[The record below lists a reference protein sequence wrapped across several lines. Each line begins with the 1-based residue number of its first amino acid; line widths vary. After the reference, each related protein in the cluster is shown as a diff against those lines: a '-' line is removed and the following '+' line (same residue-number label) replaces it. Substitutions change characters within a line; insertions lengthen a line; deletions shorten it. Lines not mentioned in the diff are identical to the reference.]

1 MSKLLNKL
9 QSYYRQE
16 AETYLIEIKLN
27 QLQQVFNSLD
37 PSPFLD
43 RDLDDNA
50 ENYIINSVDEFPL
63 NTPLKLVFY
72 LPSTE
77 QNTARNLLPSALHN
91 YFDYRQ
97 QGEQRKLRTI
107 WRQGRISLIIGL
119 SFLFVCLSLSELIG
133 RFGSDTFIHFL
144 EEGLLIS
151 GWVALWRPLEI
162 FLYEWWP
169 VSHQQKIFAK
179 LAYIPIEIR
188 LLEEPSTLDSFQQI

>member
-1 MSKLLNKL
+1 MSRLVNKL

-16 AETYLIEIKLN
+16 EGTYLIEIKLN

-72 LPSTE
+72 LPGNE
-77 QNTARNLLPSALHN
+77 QNTARHLLPSALHN

-107 WRQGRISLIIGL
+107 WRQGRISLLIGL
-119 SFLFVCLSLSELIG
+119 SFLFVCLSLSELIS
-133 RFGSDTFIHFL
+133 RFGTDTFIHFL

-169 VSHQQKIFAK
+169 VSYQQKIFAK

-188 LLEEPSTLDSFQQI
+188 LLQEASTPDSFR

>member
-1 MSKLLNKL
+1 MSKLVNQL
-9 QSYYRQE
+9 QSYYRE
-16 AETYLIEIKLN
+16 EEGTYLIEIKLN
-27 QLQQVFNSLD
+27 HLQQVFNSLD

-72 LPSTE
+72 LPSNE
-77 QNTARNLLPSALHN
+77 QNTARHLLPSALHN

-107 WRQGRISLIIGL
+107 WRQGRISLLIGL
-119 SFLFVCLSLSELIG
+119 SFLFVCLSLSELIS
-133 RFGSDTFIHFL
+133 RFGTDTFIHFL

-188 LLEEPSTLDSFQQI
+188 LLDEPSTPDSFR

>member
-1 MSKLLNKL
+1 MSKLVNKL
-9 QSYYRQE
+9 QSYYRE
-16 AETYLIEIKLN
+16 EEGTYLIEIKLN

-50 ENYIINSVDEFPL
+50 ENYIINSVDDFPL

-72 LPSTE
+72 LPSNE
-77 QNTARNLLPSALHN
+77 QNTARHLLPSALHN

-119 SFLFVCLSLSELIG
+119 SFLFVCLSLSELIS
-133 RFGSDTFIHFL
+133 RFGTDTFIHFL

-179 LAYIPIEIR
+179 LAYIPMEIR
-188 LLEEPSTLDSFQQI
+188 LLEEPSTPDSFR

>member
-1 MSKLLNKL
+1 MSRLLNKL
-9 QSYYRQE
+9 QSYYRE
-16 AETYLIEIKLN
+16 EEGTYLIEIKLN

-77 QNTARNLLPSALHN
+77 QNTARHLLPSALHN

-97 QGEQRKLRTI
+97 QVEQRKLRMI
-107 WRQGRISLIIGL
+107 WRQGRISLLIGL
-119 SFLFVCLSLSELIG
+119 SFLFVCLSLSELIS
-133 RFGSDTFIHFL
+133 RFGTDTFIHFL

-188 LLEEPSTLDSFQQI
+188 LLEEPSTPDSFR

>member
-1 MSKLLNKL
+1 MVNKL

-16 AETYLIEIKLN
+16 EGAYLIEIKLN

-107 WRQGRISLIIGL
+107 WRQGRISLLIGL

-133 RFGSDTFIHFL
+133 RFGTDTFIHFL

-188 LLEEPSTLDSFQQI
+188 LLEEPSTPDSFR